1 MQEPAK
7 SFWPDK
13 SQFASDFKDLTDR
26 RSGRKT
32 KNLPLAVD
40 ERRDRHFDNSI
51 RKPASED
58 IRLGPKAHFSD
69 EELKRQCEAQ
79 SAKAS
84 ASLDILLSSVAPG
97 VTPVKLSDEAIASV
111 AVDFSSPPWED

>member
-40 ERRDRHFDNSI
+40 ERRERRFDNSI
-51 RKPASED
+51 RKPASEN
-58 IRLGPKAHFSD
+58 IQLGPKAHFSD
-69 EELKRQCEAQ
+69 EELKRQCEVQA
-79 SAKAS
+79 AKSSVAS
-84 ASLDILLSSVAPG
+84 NILLSAIAQDS
-97 VTPVKLSDEAIASV
+97 TTVKLSDDAVASV
-111 AVDFSSPPWED
+111 AAEFSGPPWED